1 MVEELFKAVEGTLFA
16 RLEDVRDSLPTGAI
30 LSEHNVAYDRGR
42 GTQHAHI
49 IDVMVHEDALFSGKT
64 LRVLQVDWFK
74 WFDKLPRETAI
85 ASMVAKGFPPEAVEM
100 IAECYSGMRACIST
114 QWGDTDFFERDGSN
128 GLMQG
133 GVGSPNVSKHA
144 QDPAMRALGSRDH
157 AYVTAYRT
165 AVSLVA
171 FSDDGRNYDDGSQ
184 AATAE
189 LERITG
195 LVLPAM
201 CIGVAWTKAIAYV
214 INRGD
219 APEPLRLWHYEA
231 GTGCGERVS
240 VPVSAANEPGEFLG
254 TKTLPNR
261 ERSIQ
266 APRFY
271 SFVAR
276 YISQRFEWEQMRAVV
291 APIVVNSVTFNPLEV
306 RTPSEEL
313 HAWDRRFG
321 LGVASSLR
329 MHRYHSRQGF
339 YATHGLGIPCFVT
352 EMLAAFARELLVGLG
367 ELDELAGTLLREGW
381 QRSLDNPGKPTVA
394 RFVVNTLAGYG
405 FMVRDNCERFL
416 SRVLDVIQVNNGHQ
430 GACASAA
437 FSKRAFENAARYSIL
452 GEDAAN
458 VRKGLLGIEHAVW
471 HLPSKWKPFLPHVK
485 GTFSPS
491 AVARATV
498 VARQQAA
505 LDWEVE
511 GRAVGLTVGA
521 SSGPSLR
528 SWSLPMED
536 WRDGE
541 VGDPLLEELDCCAHR
556 SRRDEVT
563 AALHRRP
570 GTLGEVCAM
579 GDGSYVADRHLAG
592 AGAVFAT
599 PSASRDGIV
608 GADTSR
614 PGVPVLSLR
623 CALPSFYGTAKVTN
637 HQAEAWAQLL
647 ILACAPPGI
656 GGVIASDNVASLRA
670 VGWAREGSARDLAR
684 SHDITLRDR
693 IAKRAEAHVRAHA
706 GGLLPEGFAKGAAG
720 GQQWPSWK
728 ALVEG
733 NAELFS
739 CKDAEAFA
747 SDVGGL
753 TPLWVRGHQ
762 DVNGKKMLPNR
773 FLALLNH
780 HADGLADEGVKL
792 AAAAN
797 ADEPCRVRYPRGG
810 PRFFMAHF
818 GNMVTSDPSAF
829 VREQGE
835 RSALDAWGR
844 CKQQGAAAA
853 AIDDLWISSL
863 DPSRLRILKA
873 PDGVVISGLPEP
885 GSEFFRISAWRQW
898 MAVGGSW
905 SARVRDSPELR
916 AEMLTVLQTR
926 GAGTVSAEQRAA
938 PAMAGEVRGQGNSQ
952 PEPPAVSAAVEDLL
966 ASAPPAALG
975 GEDEG
980 ARIKDEVR
988 LFLNKLS
995 HLLLEDEEL
1004 DAEVRQGVD
1013 GFTEQLPSTIWGRED
1028 ASVAARSAV
1037 EDMARCIPPIAQ
1049 ECPSLG
1055 TGTQEAVETF
1065 FAGLSQSLLA
1075 GGDGGEVA
1083 VADCA
1088 DGAPSLAQGPP
1099 SSEDHLGCRAEAGC
1113 PPVGGARD
1121 TLEGA
1126 TPPPPSPCRA
1136 QASAAEVCPLCW
1148 KSKGTYRHA
1157 IMVCPALQG
1166 MRRSS
1171 WIFAERKLAAA
1182 LRTGEGKARAA
1193 RGADGQDDPPPCL
1206 AAAAGTPAWMDG
1218 LRGRGEAGIP
1228 HPRAQCE
1235 LAHDLAYR
1243 GLVAKAVILA
1253 VVDPGGVLDDK
1264 EFKAAG
1270 NELVNELMAV
1280 EAPSSEVEQAQLET
1294 EANDI
1299 GAARGVGEDVET
1311 GDGVDE
1317 DGMEHQVEA
1326 ARDDGQAGAGQ
1337 GSAAAPQ
1344 GDACPRTSGDAQMA
1358 VPPSSGGA
1366 AWTRRRPLCQAER
1379 DADRQRMIRRR
1390 LTGTPALLA
1399 AYIRHPPSLEA
1410 ARERLGFEDKR
1421 GRQTPAAVEH
1431 TRTALRDLGISY
1443 IGGDR
1448 RVARPLRTTVVDD
1461 ERCVCEMKIRAEEC
1475 HTMCD
1480 ACGRSCE
1487 GASVKRDVCAL
1498 CETPLAGNEVGVA
1511 SARPG
1516 HTSELIGVSR
1526 ARDMPGVFRAV
1537 FRRTLL
1543 TKFSGANAEVEAA
1556 RAYDRK
1562 AREVAA
1568 AEGVRPLT
1576 NFESEDSEAMGNGR
1590 AAAERQREETRTVEA
1605 RRQAPH
1611 KWSFFRGVTWVP
1623 VEGKYL
1629 AQIREGESG
1638 SRRRKRLDGR
1648 FLEEREAALAYDKA
1662 AREVNAELGITERD
1676 RHATNFLDE
1685 EGTVRAPPPLAQG
1698 SRFFGVVQMSRS
1710 TMWQVRVK
1718 GPDGKLLAAGP
1729 PYASEMYAAR
1739 CADQVARGAFGE
1751 GVTHINFPGG
1761 GRKPWWE
1768 CPEKLYAVFVP
1779 PGVASPTAG
1788 RAVVDLDTRVILGG
1802 VTQAAPRDRAPAGGA
1817 GGHDSELRDC
1827 ADGAGAATGVRRGRL
1842 CEWCAPATDAELE
1855 KIKALRLWGGSPDD
1869 DLEQGNAGVARH
1881 VPLRRHLVCHIL
1893 DLPVKGAPPD
1903 MAALQGFMSTDGMA
1917 AYIELLEEAAVRNN
1931 IPVVHIYPSF
1941 GVGCVEAAALVGHK
1955 ARTWLVEPEH
1965 GPSEDRRVLD
1975 RAVCERL
1982 VRAELVLIP
1991 VLEEEHF
1998 TLVLLDAGGV
2008 WVLDSCPAPNRA
2020 RRRRMADFVA
2030 GAVCF
2035 AVGKCLGEIEI
2046 EGAPVPALSK
2056 EWWRR
2061 HRAEADAHAG
2071 SAPTAGDWMGDV
2083 AGRVAKVTNERCL
2096 DFRRRIALRII
2107 DKDHPL
2113 LQRRETASGNA
2124 GGVPGGL
2131 RPAGGGRMGAAAG
2144 QPEVTIECLFPGDP
2158 GRPPEVRTTGLT
2170 MSEFLRVAGMCV
2182 GNEGE
2187 LWKYITEPLDL
2198 ADDPATI
2205 RFAGRQWELEPPV
2218 GVNIDRI
2225 KDEIC
2230 SLGGASAGETHVA
2243 RRDEIDTTDTE
2254 EPTGA
2259 SRDAPP
2265 EHADGGG
2272 RPTLVLAESGAATA
2286 GLEEAQVAVDSG
2298 RATVMDMDAAVVVLD
2313 EAPRDVERCVEAR
2326 PLRSGPEPPEIP
2338 MFGLDWFR
2346 GTGQR
2351 EKSLRYM
2358 AWRGW
2363 RCALELTGLVGV
2375 RTCPGGRALR
2385 QQRAADEG
2393 VGPSGALTLAR
2404 QDRAGRRR
2412 RSAAG
2417 GSALEPAGT
2426 ESGGAGSRQAVG
2438 RGMGEQDT
2446 TPIRLL
2452 LAADEGE
2459 EPSEPQE
2466 KAGKRRRTAAG
2477 GSVPEARWME
2487 CEGAGTRQTAWRGVD
2502 ERDTTPIRL
2511 PRAADEGA
2519 CVSPHAAPAIK
2530 AVFQPFPRSD
2540 APADPVA
2547 HPPPHPAAPSPC
2559 SPAPQPQPHPP
2570 SLLLSPP
2577 LPGLAPSPPV
2587 PFLFLSALTEAP
2599 FATPDPPRLLPASPS
2614 APVDVSPLPL
2624 LLHPP
2629 PSLPHEGKGLMRR
2642 RLSKQERKGRRR
2654 AKQEAE
2660 HASTAAEA
2668 TRPPTSPDPQ

>member
-1 MVEELFKAVEGTLFA
+1 MKLSFLRFFPREVRECFRELIDVMLVLRLLPSVLKLVRVVCIPKTPKPGHRPLSMVEELFKAVEGTLFA

-1075 GGDGGEVA
+1075 GGDGGE
-1083 VADCA
+1083 
-1088 DGAPSLAQGPP
+1088 
-1099 SSEDHLGCRAEAGC
+1099 
-1113 PPVGGARD
+1113 
-1121 TLEGA
+1121 
-1126 TPPPPSPCRA
+1126 
-1136 QASAAEVCPLCW
+1136 ASAAEVCPLCW

-1157 IMVCPALQG
+1157 IM
-1166 MRRSS
+1166 
-1171 WIFAERKLAAA
+1171 
-1182 LRTGEGKARAA
+1182 
-1193 RGADGQDDPPPCL
+1193 
-1206 AAAAGTPAWMDG
+1206 
-1218 LRGRGEAGIP
+1218 
-1228 HPRAQCE
+1228 AQCE

-1270 NELVNELMAV
+1270 NELVNELM
-1280 EAPSSEVEQAQLET
+1280 AQLET

-1516 HTSELIGVSR
+1516 HTSELIGVSHW

-2083 AGRVAKVTNERCL
+2083 AVQIRANAAGRMHDCGVMGRVAKVTNERCL

-2363 RCALELTGLVGV
+2363 RCALELTGL
-2375 RTCPGGRALR
+2375 
-2385 QQRAADEG
+2385 
-2393 VGPSGALTLAR
+2393 
-2404 QDRAGRRR
+2404 
-2412 RSAAG
+2412 
-2417 GSALEPAGT
+2417 
-2426 ESGGAGSRQAVG
+2426 AVG

-2477 GSVPEARWME
+2477 GSVPEA
-2487 CEGAGTRQTAWRGVD
+2487 
-2502 ERDTTPIRL
+2502 
-2511 PRAADEGA
+2511 
-2519 CVSPHAAPAIK
+2519 
-2530 AVFQPFPRSD
+2530 
-2540 APADPVA
+2540 
-2547 HPPPHPAAPSPC
+2547 
-2559 SPAPQPQPHPP
+2559 
-2570 SLLLSPP
+2570 
-2577 LPGLAPSPPV
+2577 
-2587 PFLFLSALTEAP
+2587 
-2599 FATPDPPRLLPASPS
+2599 
-2614 APVDVSPLPL
+2614 
-2624 LLHPP
+2624 
-2629 PSLPHEGKGLMRR
+2629 
-2642 RLSKQERKGRRR
+2642 
-2654 AKQEAE
+2654 
-2660 HASTAAEA
+2660 
-2668 TRPPTSPDPQ
+2668 